1 MLRSISGRQALST
14 TLGYFPLSPDHK
26 LITLVQYN
34 ALRGMQT
41 NVMILSLQHELSLD
55 CDLALRVPAL
65 PYSIHERPPNLA
77 PTLLQQTVP
86 YPRWIDIV
94 PHPQLRDNLILFHGQ
109 FDEDDLCDD
118 LVGGLYD
125 GYDDVELRGMM
136 IWGEPWA
143 EDGWEISEGF
153 MRKWGFLLTGCD
165 SLLKATNRWREL
177 RGERRL
183 RF

>member
-1 MLRSISGRQALST
+1 MLRSISGHQALST

-26 LITLVQYN
+26 LIALVQYN
-34 ALRGMQT
+34 VLRGMQT
-41 NVMILSLQHELSLD
+41 NVMIMSLQHELSLD

-65 PYSIHERPPNLA
+65 PYSTNERPPNFA
-77 PTLLQQTVP
+77 PTLLQQTAQ

-125 GYDDVELRGMM
+125 GFDDVQLRGMM
-136 IWGEPWA
+136 IWGAPWA

-153 MRKWGFLLTGCD
+153 IRKWGFLLTGCET
-165 SLLKATNRWREL
+165 LLRATNRWREL